1 MKKKYV
7 IIGAGVAGVT
17 AAETIRAKDPD
28 GAITIINGEPFPFYF
43 RAAMSFY
50 IKGAITEDELY
61 GKPAVWAQK
70 NNIRTLND
78 RVKQVRVDNKEVC
91 TQNGLTEPYDKLLVA
106 TGAWPFVA
114 PWPGAD
120 LDGVVTYRSLTCARH
135 MIDYIKKHAVKKAVV
150 VGGGILGVEL
160 VEDLHNLGLE
170 TTLLARESR
179 VLELLLDP
187 EGSGIILDQMKSDGV
202 RVLFKTELKEI
213 IGKDGRVEGIVTSG
227 GETIE
232 AGLVGVAIG
241 VRPHID
247 FLEGSGLVIDRG
259 VIVDQRL
266 NTSDPDVYSAGD
278 VAVRKVNGSYIPC
291 RTWLTAARQGRVAGA
306 NMVEG
311 GEPFE
316 EKVFFNASHAYKSIY
331 SAVGKYDEPEGG
343 DIRHIRLEAGKG
355 RYSKLV
361 MDGDRIIGGVF
372 IGYVTPVWDVC
383 RAIESGAKVD
393 PERLAGLKGSQLT
406 EILTSG
412 PPLLF

>member
-1 MKKKYV
+1 MKKRYV
-7 IIGAGVAGVT
+7 VIGSGVAGVT
-17 AAETIRAKDPD
+17 AAETIRARDPD
-28 GAITIINGEPFPFYF
+28 GAITMINGDPFPFYF

-61 GKPAVWAQK
+61 GKPAVWAQENK
-70 NNIRTLND
+70 IRTLND

-91 TQNGLTEPYDKLLVA
+91 TSNGVTEPYDKLLVA

-135 MIDYIKKHAVKKAVV
+135 MLEYIKKRTVKKVV
-150 VGGGILGVEL
+150 VAGGGILGVEL

-170 TTLLARESR
+170 TTLLVRESR
-179 VLELLLDP
+179 VLGLLFDP
-187 EGSGIILDQMKSDGV
+187 EGSRIILNQMEEDGV
-202 RVLFKTELKEI
+202 RVLLETELKEI
-213 IGKDGRVEGIVTSG
+213 IGKDGRVDGVVTTS
-227 GETIE
+227 GETIG

-241 VRPHID
+241 VKPHID
-247 FLEGSGLVIDRG
+247 FLEGSGLEVDRG
-259 VIVDQRL
+259 VIVDQKL

-311 GEPFE
+311 DEPFE
-316 EKVFFNASHAYKSIY
+316 EGVFFNASHAYKSIY
-331 SAVGKYDEPEGG
+331 SVVGRHSEPESG
-343 DIRHIRLEAGKG
+343 DIRHIRLEVGEG
-355 RYSKLV
+355 EYVKLV

-372 IGYVTPVWDVC
+372 IGYVRPVWDVC
-383 RAIESGAKVD
+383 RAIDSGARVD
-393 PERLAGLKGSQLT
+393 PKRLAGLKGSQLT
-406 EILTSG
+406 GILTGG